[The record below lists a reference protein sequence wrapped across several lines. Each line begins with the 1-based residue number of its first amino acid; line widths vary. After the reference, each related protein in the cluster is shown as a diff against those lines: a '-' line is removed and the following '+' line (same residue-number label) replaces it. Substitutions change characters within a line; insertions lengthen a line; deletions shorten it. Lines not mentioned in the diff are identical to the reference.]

1 MSRIAKAI
9 VLTAVTLTAAS
20 GAFAQTEWQKDHPR
34 RAEVNQRLANQNR
47 RIHNEVKEGEMSKA
61 QARTLH
67 KEDRQIRREERNMAA
82 QNGGHITKPEQRV
95 LNQQENKVSRQ
106 IGNRVLER
114 RRRAPAEE
122 SPGIGQAADPTKGI
136 SGLAVPAPEGAPI

>member
-9 VLTAVTLTAAS
+9 ALTAVTLTAAS

-95 LNQQENKVSRQ
+95 LNQRENKVSRQ
-106 IGNRVLER
+106 IGN
-114 RRRAPAEE
+114 
-122 SPGIGQAADPTKGI
+122 
-136 SGLAVPAPEGAPI
+136 